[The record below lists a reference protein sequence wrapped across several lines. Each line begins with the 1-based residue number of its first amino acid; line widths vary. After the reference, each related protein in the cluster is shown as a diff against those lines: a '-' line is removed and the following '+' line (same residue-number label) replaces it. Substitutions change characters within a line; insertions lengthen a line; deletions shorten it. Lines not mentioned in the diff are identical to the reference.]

1 MAAPVNENRKV
12 FLYSCFQ
19 STEKKERLDKKVR
32 SLGGV
37 SKLMDDMYVP
47 EVSLSSFFSDF
58 LNISPCK
65 NCRFTHYPDMK
76 LDISVIISFY
86 LIKRK
91 IKIAGRC
98 VIILL

>member
-32 SLGGV
+32 SLGGI

-47 EVSLSSFFSDF
+47 EVSLSSIFSDF

-65 NCRFTHYPDMK
+65 NC
-76 LDISVIISFY
+76 
-86 LIKRK
+86 
-91 IKIAGRC
+91 
-98 VIILL
+98 

>member
-32 SLGGV
+32 RLGGV

-47 EVSLSSFFSDF
+47 EVSLISIFRFF
-58 LNISPCK
+58 
-65 NCRFTHYPDMK
+65 
-76 LDISVIISFY
+76 LDILPS
-86 LIKRK
+86 KNK
-91 IKIAGRC
+91 
-98 VIILL
+98 